1 MSEPDKEDNKK
12 PGGLETVITLP
23 AKYVMS
29 AIGVVLSISGFVA
42 LVTTQSVKTWVK
54 GHPYPIYLALIVAV
68 LVVAG
73 TLDYAYSMRK
83 RIKLPSDHDKK
94 LYGAALERL
103 PVNGAVISWLKNTEM
118 TVSNNADFP
127 ADVLDALENTSE
139 FSRTQPVG
147 FDDTQLARSFD
158 SLLEAIRGFCRTV
171 DNWTLAAHARQL
183 KGMMAPPPG
192 TFGLGEALSGISNP
206 SASPHV
212 VDADMEEETTALTH
226 HHHELVKAYDHF
238 IRTAHA
244 RGIDIGG

>member
-1 MSEPDKEDNKK
+1 MNEPDKEGNKK
-12 PGGLETVITLP
+12 PGGLETAITLP

-29 AIGVVLSISGFVA
+29 AIGVVLSVSGFVA
-42 LVTTQSVKTWVK
+42 LVTTQS
-54 GHPYPIYLALIVAV
+54 
-68 LVVAG
+68 
-73 TLDYAYSMRK
+73 
-83 RIKLPSDHDKK
+83 
-94 LYGAALERL
+94 
-103 PVNGAVISWLKNTEM
+103 AVISWLKNTEM
-118 TVSNNADFP
+118 TVTNNADFP

-147 FDDTQLARSFD
+147 FDDAQLARSFD
-158 SLLEAIRGFCRTV
+158 SLLEAITGFCRTV
-171 DNWTLAAHARQL
+171 DNWTLVAHARQL

-206 SASPHV
+206 SVSPHV

-226 HHHELVKAYDHF
+226 RHHELVKAYDHF